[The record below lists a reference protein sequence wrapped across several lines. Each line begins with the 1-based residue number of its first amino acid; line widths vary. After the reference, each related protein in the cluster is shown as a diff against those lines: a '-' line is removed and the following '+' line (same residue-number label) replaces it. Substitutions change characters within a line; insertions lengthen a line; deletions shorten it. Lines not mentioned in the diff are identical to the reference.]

1 MKRFLP
7 WIKASCRWW
16 FIDLWF
22 VWLTIFP
29 VGLIFFLSG
38 ALEDR
43 LRYSGLISQLLGIA
57 TVALGLSEKGRLFN
71 RQVSG
76 YFRESWKRHPRLVE
90 HNTSYR
96 LLVSALACQVG
107 RPGFRCGAV
116 LRPVHQYKGV
126 WMPWNRILRPFGLS
140 QTRQRRS
147 FKMEQ
152 RNRTEAV
159 KVEREAQSV
168 GHRQTQ
174 HAGQQTCGW
183 GTTCLSGWEFSGL
196 SWV

>member
-29 VGLIFFLSG
+29 VGLIFFSSG

-43 LRYSGLISQLLGIA
+43 LRYSGLIFELLGIA

-76 YFRESWKRHPRLVE
+76 YFREWWKRRPRL
-90 HNTSYR
+90 S
-96 LLVSALACQVG
+96 G
-107 RPGFRCGAV
+107 
-116 LRPVHQYKGV
+116 
-126 WMPWNRILRPFGLS
+126 
-140 QTRQRRS
+140 
-147 FKMEQ
+147 
-152 RNRTEAV
+152 
-159 KVEREAQSV
+159 
-168 GHRQTQ
+168 TQ
-174 HAGQQTCGW
+174 HILSAVGECIGVSGGEARLSVW
-183 GTTCLSGWEFSGL
+183 RGTPSGSSIQGRVDALEQNLETVRSESDATAKKLQDRNKGTGL
-196 SWV
+196 KL